1 MTAKTTTESI
11 ADEILQFIR
20 DRFLDGEGPRLDP
33 NTRLVDCGVLDSFN
47 FVILLS
53 FIQERFGVALDLG
66 SSTERFETVG
76 AMASL
81 IATSVDHR

>member
-1 MTAKTTTESI
+1 MTAKTKESI

-20 DRFLDGEGPRLDP
+20 DRFLDGEGPQLEP
-33 NTRLVDCGVLDSFN
+33 STRLVDCGVLDSFN

-53 FIQERFGVALDLG
+53 FIHERFGVALDLG

-81 IATSVDHR
+81 IAASMDHR